1 MTLDRPIRLG
11 TRASQLALWQANWT
25 ANALRNHGY
34 EVEILELTTTGDT
47 DRRPLAQVGG
57 EGVFTK
63 RIQEALLANEVD
75 LAVHSLKDLPTIEVL
90 ELTLAAIPPR
100 EDVHDWLVS
109 NNGVSLQDIGEKAK
123 VGTGSLRRQA
133 QLLHHRPD
141 LEVLPIRGNVETRL
155 DKVKSGEC
163 DAVVLAAAGLKR
175 LELTEVQAWPIPLE
189 MMVPAVGQGALG
201 LEVRASDEPIR
212 EAVRTL
218 NDPVTEMAVLAER
231 SLLKQLLAG
240 CLAPVGGHATL
251 DDGNLTLTGTVLDA
265 EGGERLTHVGEMSG
279 EDLSVEDAVALGK
292 EVAEALLE
300 RGADALIQKSRSKA
314 KNDPPAEGAEN

>member
-34 EVEILELTTTGDT
+34 EVEIIELTTTGDT

-63 RIQEALLANEVD
+63 RIQEALLADEVD
-75 LAVHSLKDLPTIEVL
+75 LAVHSLKDLPTVEVP
-90 ELTLAAIPPR
+90 ELTLAAIPSR

-109 NNGVSLQDIGEKAK
+109 NDGVSLQDIVENAK

-141 LEVLPIRGNVETRL
+141 LDVLPIRGNVETRL
-155 DKVKSGEC
+155 DKVKNGEC

-175 LELTEVQAWPIPLE
+175 LELTEVQAWSIPLE

-201 LEVRASDEPIR
+201 LEVLASDQPICD
-212 EAVRTL
+212 AVRTL

-251 DDGNLTLTGTVLDA
+251 ADGTLTLTAAVLDA
-265 EGGERLTHVGEMSG
+265 EGSECLTHVGVMSG
-279 EDLSVEDAVALGK
+279 DDLSVGDAVALGK

-300 RGADALIQKSRSKA
+300 RGADALIQKCRSNQKE
-314 KNDPPAEGAEN
+314 DPPTEASES